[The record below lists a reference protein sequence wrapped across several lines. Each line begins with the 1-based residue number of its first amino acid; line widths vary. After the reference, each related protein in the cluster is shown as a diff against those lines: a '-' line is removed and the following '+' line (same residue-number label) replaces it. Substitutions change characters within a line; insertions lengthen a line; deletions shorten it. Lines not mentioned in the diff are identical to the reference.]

1 MAKRKAP
8 DGAPLQPIVPIRPPL
23 GALIL
28 YASGQLGWSLGGYGV
43 GNLLIYFYMPPE
55 QGQPVFPSFLF
66 QGGVLLVFTLIGILS
81 AGGRFLD
88 ALIDPIVANWSD
100 RKISHLGK
108 RRWFMLWGALP
119 FALTGFLVFYPLT
132 QSESAS
138 NFMWLALMIG
148 LYYFFF
154 AFYVIP
160 YTALMAELGH
170 TAADRLRISTLTSIA
185 WALGFILGNSV
196 YALQGIFEQQGFASV
211 PAFQISVALLNTTAL
226 VFMLLPALFLRE
238 KRYARQLVS
247 EHGIRT
253 ALSVV
258 FSNRNFRWF
267 LASDLMYWLALTF
280 IQLGVVFY
288 TTLLLDLDKSYA
300 FQFSIV
306 SFLSSFVFYWPIN
319 VLARKVGKK
328 WLMLLAFILFAL
340 VFTVVSVANKLPF
353 PPQVLLYALGVAA
366 AFPLAVFGI
375 LPNAVIGDEVENEER
390 SSGRQLSGMF
400 FGVRAFVMKVGISL
414 SNLIFPSLL
423 LFGKS
428 TERPLGVQLTA
439 LAAIVFCLIGWA
451 VFRKYDN
458 RSER

>member
-1 MAKRKAP
+1 M
-8 DGAPLQPIVPIRPPL
+8 QPIVPIRPPL
-23 GALIL
+23 GVLIL
-28 YASGQLGWSLGGYGV
+28 YATGQLGWSLGGYGV

-66 QGGVLLVFTLIGILS
+66 QGSVLLVFTLIGILS

-88 ALIDPIVANWSD
+88 ALIDPIIANWSD
-100 RKISHLGK
+100 RKISGLGK

-119 FALTGFLVFYPLT
+119 LVVTGFLVFYPLT
-132 QSESAS
+132 DSESAS
-138 NFMWLALMIG
+138 NFVWLALMIG

-196 YALQGIFEQQGFASV
+196 YAIQGIFEKQGHSSV
-211 PAFQISVALLNTTAL
+211 QAFQISLAILNTVAL
-226 VFMLLPALFLRE
+226 VCMLLPAIFLRE
-238 KRYARQLVS
+238 KRYARQLAS

-328 WLMLLAFILFAL
+328 WLMLLAFALFAV
-340 VFTVVSVANKLPF
+340 VFAVVSVANLLPI
-353 PPQVLLYALGVAA
+353 PPQILLYALGVAA

-375 LPNAVIGDEVENEER
+375 LPNAVIGDEVEQEEHR
-390 SSGRQLSGMF
+390 SGQQLSGMF

-428 TERPLGVQLTA
+428 TEKPLGVQLTA
-439 LAAIVFCLIGWA
+439 LSAIIFCLIGWG
-451 VFRKYDN
+451 VFRKYDD
-458 RSER
+458 RGDRG